1 MDPSIW
7 GPHYWFMLHT
17 MAFNYP
23 LHPTSIQKKIYHRF
37 IHHLHEFIP
46 NRSMANTFQR
56 LLVEN
61 PVTPY
66 LDNRPNFIQ
75 WMHHMHNLVNKRLER
90 PTMSLSDHYDEFL
103 QHFEP
108 KQTKLTRLWKE
119 KKKVVYT
126 LAIIGVVVYIY
137 LHMDKI

>member
-23 LHPTSIQKKIYHRF
+23 HHPTSIQKKIYHRF
-37 IHHLHEFIP
+37 IHNLHEFIP

-56 LLVEN
+56 LLIEN

-66 LDNRPNFIQ
+66 LDNRSNFIQ

-90 PTMSLSDHYDEFL
+90 PTMSLADHYEEFL
-103 QHFEP
+103 HHFEP
-108 KQTKLTRLWKE
+108 KQTKLKRLWKE
-119 KKKVVYT
+119 KRKVVYT
-126 LAIIGVVVYIY
+126 LAIIGAVIY
-137 LHMDKI
+137 LYLRE

>member
-23 LHPTSIQKKIYHRF
+23 LHPTSIQKKTYHRF
-37 IHHLHEFIP
+37 IHHFHEFIP
-46 NRSMANTFQR
+46 NRTMSNTFQR
-56 LLVEN
+56 LLTEN

-66 LDNRPNFIQ
+66 LDTRADFIQ

-90 PTMSLSDHYDEFL
+90 PTISLSDHYYEFNK
-103 QHFEP
+103 HFEP
-108 KQTKLTRLWKE
+108 KQTRLQRLFKE

-126 LAIIGVVVYIY
+126 LSIIVVVVYLYISKW
-137 LHMDKI
+137 MT

>member
-1 MDPSIW
+1 
-7 GPHYWFMLHT
+7 

-46 NRSMANTFQR
+46 HRTMSNTFQQ
-56 LLVEN
+56 LLAEN

-66 LDNRPNFIQ
+66 LDKRTDFIQ
-75 WMHHMHNLVNKRLER
+75 WMHHMHNLVNKRLDR
-90 PTMSLSDHYDEFL
+90 PTMSLSDHYDEFNR
-103 QHFEP
+103 HFEP
-108 KQTKLTRLWKE
+108 RQTKLQRLFKE

-126 LAIIGVVVYIY
+126 LVILGAVVYLY
-137 LHMDKI
+137 LKIHE

>member
-23 LHPTSIQKKIYHRF
+23 KHPTSIQKKIYHRF
-37 IHHLHEFIP
+37 IHNLHEFIP

-56 LLVEN
+56 LLTDN
-61 PVTPY
+61 PVSPY
-66 LDNRPNFIQ
+66 LDNRTDFIQ
-75 WMHHMHNLVNKRLER
+75 WMHHMHNLVNKRLDR

-103 QHFEP
+103 RHFEP
-108 KQTKLTRLWKE
+108 KQTKLQRLFQE
-119 KKKVVYT
+119 KKKIVYT
-126 LAIIGVVVYIY
+126 LAIIVVVVYLY
-137 LHMDKI
+137 LQM